1 MALPGTSM
9 SGSTTITILGRMLAV
24 MAASRAA
31 RASPAKCCFIAMTMR
46 KAAPPEDG
54 RATFSRVGNC
64 WRALSRREDFKDMA
78 PGR

>member
-24 MAASRAA
+24 MAAKRAA

-46 KAAPPEDG
+46 KATPPEDG
-54 RATFSRVGNC
+54 TATLERVGNC
-64 WRALSRREDFKDMA
+64 SRMRFAEARF
-78 PGR
+78 R

>member
-46 KAAPPEDG
+46 KATPPEDG
-54 RATFSRVGNC
+54 TATFSRVGNC
-64 WRALSRREDFKDMA
+64 WRALSGKEDFRDVA